1 MDAITRLSKWFLLFL
16 AFGFGLVGEGWAAGA
31 GRRPNIVFILADD
44 LGWND
49 VGCYGSTFH
58 DTPNIDALAKSGMR
72 FTQAY
77 AASSLCSPT
86 RAGIL
91 TGLHPARTGI
101 TAPVCHAPDV
111 LLEKG
116 LESRARPDQKMLAAK
131 RVTRLKR
138 EYYTLAEA
146 FKDAGYVTG
155 HFGKWHLGREPY
167 SPLQQG
173 FDVDVP
179 HTPAESPTPNGYF
192 YPFRVWKGHGKPGD
206 HLEDLV
212 TDQAVEFIETNKAR
226 PFFLNYWAFEV
237 HGPWQAKQEQIEKY
251 RIKARPESPQRNPVY
266 AGMVETLD
274 DSVGALIDALKT
286 AGVLEN
292 TVIIFTS
299 DNGPYFVPSQ
309 ERMPAEFHQVPVTSA
324 YPLRAGKGTIYEGG
338 VRVPL
343 VILWPGVTRAG
354 SQSDALVQSVDF
366 FPTLAEQFG
375 LKLPTSLEFDGVSF
389 AGALE
394 GRSSSRDEV
403 FSHSPNGRA
412 SQSYERMAVPTP
424 SAPASS
430 LRMGDWK
437 LVRLYGDGPDR
448 TDRQELYNLKDDPGE
463 ARDLAAARPEKVR
476 ELSARLDHYLQDT
489 AAVIPRKNPSY
500 DPSPSSAPG
509 PADTS
514 GPDRR

>member
-1 MDAITRLSKWFLLFL
+1 
-16 AFGFGLVGEGWAAGA
+16 
-31 GRRPNIVFILADD
+31 VFILADD

-58 DTPNIDALAKSGMR
+58 ETPNIDALAKSGMR

-86 RAGIL
+86 RASIL
-91 TGLHPARTGI
+91 TGLYPARTGI
-101 TAPVCHAPDV
+101 TAPACDKPEVV
-111 LLEKG
+111 LEKE
-116 LESRARPDQKMLAAK
+116 LESTARPDQKMLGAK
-131 RVTRLKR
+131 KMTRLKR

-155 HFGKWHLGREPY
+155 HFGKWHLGWEPY

-179 HTPAESPTPNGYF
+179 HTPAPSPGRDGYF
-192 YPFRVWKGHGKPGD
+192 YPFPVWKGHGKPGD
-206 HLEDLV
+206 NLEDRV
-212 TDQAVEFIETNKAR
+212 ADEAVEFIEKNKAR

-237 HGPWQAKQEQIEKY
+237 HSPWQAKKQQIEKY
-251 RIKARPESPQRNPVY
+251 RAKARPGSPQRNPVY

-274 DSVGALIDALKT
+274 DAVGDLVGALKA

-299 DNGPYFVPSQ
+299 DNGPFYVSSQ
-309 ERMPAEFHQVPVTSA
+309 DRMPAEFHQVPVTSA
-324 YPLRAGKGTIYEGG
+324 YPLRAGKETIYEGG

-343 VILWPGVTRAG
+343 VIKWPGVTRAG

-366 FPTLAEQFG
+366 FPTLAERLG
-375 LKLPTSLEFDGVSF
+375 LKLPTGLEFDGVSF
-389 AGALE
+389 AGVLE
-394 GRSSSRDEV
+394 GKSSSRDEV
-403 FSHSPNGRA
+403 FSHSPHERA
-412 SQSYERMAVPTP
+412 SRSYERMAVPTP
-424 SAPASS
+424 AAAASS
-430 LRMGDWK
+430 LRMGAWK

-448 TDRQELYNLKDDPGE
+448 ANRDELYNLKDDPGE
-463 ARDLAAARPEKVR
+463 TRDLAAARPEKVR

-500 DPSPSSAPG
+500 DPGSSPPG
-509 PADTS
+509 QARTS
-514 GPDRR
+514 GSDRR